1 MTTLRVVA
9 AAILLMGGVTSA
21 RAADAGPIVPG
32 TRLRVFARTRG
43 DKPLAGVLQSFQDD
57 ELILTADRDASAV
70 VVPRQEVM
78 RIDRSR
84 GRHSRGRWAFRGAGL
99 GLLAGIALGL
109 ARGDTCTG
117 QFVDIITLGTC
128 AARGKAAVGGIV
140 GIPAGALIGLSVPPG
155 ERWEHIPLDRV
166 RSAETHRREPHS
178 IVSVSIAF

>member
-1 MTTLRVVA
+1 LTTLRVVA

-21 RAADAGPIVPG
+21 RADDAGPIVPG

-57 ELILTADRDASAV
+57 ELILTADGDASAV

-78 RIDRSR
+78 RIDRSG

-128 AARGKAAVGGIV
+128 TARGKAAVGAIV

-166 RSAETHRREPHS
+166 RSTETHRREPHS
-178 IVSVSIAF
+178 IVSVSISF